1 MCQRFDQRII
11 EQPNNIFQGTFSDSN
26 EALLRPKFITPYSDH
41 YPSDAMHIW
50 AENVAVQRYSNQNLS
65 EIDGHIYPVEA
76 VDLIT
81 NNLSKTDINRSNERS

>member
-1 MCQRFDQRII
+1 
-11 EQPNNIFQGTFSDSN
+11 
-26 EALLRPKFITPYSDH
+26 
-41 YPSDAMHIW
+41 MHIW